1 MTDTKWART
10 VGKVALV
17 DLIKTGLPQT
27 FSLFKKKKKWKLQ
40 RAIKKDM
47 LVLYIEFYYEG
58 LAYTVLEAK
67 RSQDLWSIWA
77 GGPGKSVVHFCFKP
91 KGLRAR
97 GTKDLSPRWVL
108 RSENQE
114 HGCLRAEGDYFS
126 ASREGIF
133 SSSAF
138 LFCSGPALQGEW
150 FP

>member
-10 VGKVALV
+10 VGKVAPV

-27 FSLFKKKKKWKLQ
+27 FSLLKKKKKWYLQ

-58 LAYTVLEAK
+58 LVYTIMEAK
-67 RSQDLWSIWA
+67 RSRDLWSIWA

-114 HGCLRAEGDYFS
+114 HVCLRAEGDYFS

-138 LFCSGPALQGEW
+138 LFCSEQKRVI
-150 FP
+150 FFT